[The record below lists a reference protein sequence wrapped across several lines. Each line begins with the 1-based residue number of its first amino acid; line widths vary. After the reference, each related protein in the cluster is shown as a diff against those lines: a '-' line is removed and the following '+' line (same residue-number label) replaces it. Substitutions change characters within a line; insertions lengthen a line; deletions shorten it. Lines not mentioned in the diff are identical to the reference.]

1 MVSYCK
7 SKDMVGKLK
16 KILIL
21 EKLIQRI
28 KKKKGKKS
36 LPPAGLEPAFLG
48 FLVQA
53 ITQYTNV
60 HLVGRRSNPY
70 TYKL

>member
-1 MVSYCK
+1 M
-7 SKDMVGKLK
+7 GRIREK
-16 KILIL
+16 KA
-21 EKLIQRI
+21 
-28 KKKKGKKS
+28 KKS
-36 LPPAGLEPAFLG
+36 LPSAGLEPAILG

-53 ITQYTNV
+53 LTLHTNV

>member
-1 MVSYCK
+1 MSRIREKK
-7 SKDMVGKLK
+7 S
-16 KILIL
+16 
-21 EKLIQRI
+21 
-28 KKKKGKKS
+28 KKS
-36 LPPAGLEPAFLG
+36 LPSAGLEPTFLG

-53 ITQYTNV
+53 LTQYTNV

>member
-1 MVSYCK
+1 ML
-7 SKDMVGKLK
+7 GKLK
-16 KILIL
+16 KKIIL
-21 EKLIQRI
+21 EKLMSRI
-28 KKKKGKKS
+28 REKKAKKS
-36 LPPAGLEPAFLG
+36 LPSAGLEPAFLG

-53 ITQYTNV
+53 LTQYTNV